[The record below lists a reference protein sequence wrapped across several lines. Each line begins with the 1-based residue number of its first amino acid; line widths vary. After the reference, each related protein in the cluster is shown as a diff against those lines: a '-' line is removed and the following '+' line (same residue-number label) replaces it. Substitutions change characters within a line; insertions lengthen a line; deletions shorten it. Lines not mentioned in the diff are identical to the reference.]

1 MGKFY
6 KINKNGEVSVEFNTL
21 FNKEDI
27 KNATFVTGGC
37 LVSAIGVN
45 MFLVNAKLL
54 SGGVSGIALL
64 IQYALNIPIGYT
76 ILLLNIPLLMLSYR
90 KLNRRFTIYSI
101 IGTVSLSLFLIL
113 TENLSSILT
122 VQDTL
127 LFCVYGGIL
136 TGIGAGL
143 AYSNH
148 GSEGG
153 MNIVVMLVK
162 KKYDNFDVG
171 QLGFIVNCIIVFLG
185 MLLNGITVALY
196 TLMSM
201 YIAGFVTDKMIHGLS
216 RKKVL
221 LIITD
226 KKDEVFEYITTFMHG
241 GATILSGEALAGKER
256 KVIYCV
262 VHISK
267 LPQFK
272 YSVQKIDKDAF
283 ISIID
288 ASEVDG
294 KGFNSSIL

>member
-1 MGKFY
+1 MV
-6 KINKNGEVSVEFNTL
+6 KINKNGEISVKINTL
-21 FNKEDI
+21 FNRQNI
-27 KNATFVTGGC
+27 KNTAFVVVGC

-45 MFLVNAKLL
+45 MFLVTAKLL
-54 SGGVSGIALL
+54 SGGVSGVAIL
-64 IQYALNIPIGYT
+64 IQYVFHVPSGYT
-76 ILLLNIPLLMLSYR
+76 VLVANIPLLVLSHK
-90 KLNRRFTIYSI
+90 KLNRRFTVYSI
-101 IGTVSLSLFLIL
+101 IGTFSLSLFLIL
-113 TENLSSILT
+113 TQNLSSIFK

-127 LFCVYGGIL
+127 LFSVYGGVL

-171 QLGFIVNCIIVFLG
+171 QLGFIVNCIIVSLG
-185 MLLNGITVALY
+185 MMINGIIVALY

-201 YIAGFVTDKMIHGLS
+201 YIAAFVTDKVIHGLS

-221 LIITD
+221 FVITD
-226 KKDEVFEYITTFMHG
+226 KEEEVFKYITTFMHP
-241 GATILSGEALAGKER
+241 GATILNGKALTGRER
-256 KVIYCV
+256 KVIYCI
-262 VHISK
+262 VHISR

-272 YSVQKIDKDAF
+272 YWVQKIDRDAL

-294 KGFNSSIL
+294 RGFNSSIL

>member
-1 MGKFY
+1 M
-6 KINKNGEVSVEFNTL
+6 KINAL

-27 KNATFVTGGC
+27 KNTIFVVVGC
-37 LVSAIGVN
+37 LLSAIGVN
-45 MFLVNAKLL
+45 MFLVNAKLF
-54 SGGVSGIALL
+54 SGGVSGIAIL
-64 IQYALNIPIGYT
+64 IQYALNIPVGYT
-76 ILLLNIPLLMLSYR
+76 VLIANIPLLVLSYR
-90 KLNRRFTIYSI
+90 KLNRRFTTYSI

-113 TENLSSILT
+113 TKNLSNVLT
-122 VQDTL
+122 VHDTL
-127 LFCVYGGIL
+127 LFCVYGGVL
-136 TGIGAGL
+136 TGAGAGL

-162 KKYDNFDVG
+162 KKYDSLDVG

-201 YIAGFVTDKMIHGLS
+201 YIAGFVTDKLIHGLS

-226 KKDEVFEYITTFMHG
+226 KEDEVFEYITTYMHRE
-241 GATILSGEALAGKER
+241 ATILNGKTLIGKER

-262 VHISK
+262 VHISR
-267 LPQFK
+267 LPQLK
-272 YSVQKIDKDAF
+272 YSVQKIDRDAF

>member
-1 MGKFY
+1 MV
-6 KINKNGEVSVEFNTL
+6 KINKDGEISVKINTL
-21 FNKEDI
+21 FNKENI
-27 KNATFVTGGC
+27 KNTVFVIVGC

-45 MFLVNAKLL
+45 MFLVTAKLL
-54 SGGVSGIALL
+54 SGGVSGIAIL
-64 IQYALNIPIGYT
+64 IQYAFHISAGYT
-76 ILLLNIPLLMLSYR
+76 VLVANIPLLVLSYR

-101 IGTVSLSLFLIL
+101 IGTFSLSLFLIL
-113 TENLSSILT
+113 TKNLSSIFK

-127 LFCVYGGIL
+127 LFSVYGGVL

-153 MNIVVMLVK
+153 MNIIVMLVK

-171 QLGFIVNCIIVFLG
+171 QLGFIVNCIIVSLG
-185 MLLNGITVALY
+185 MMINGVIIALY

-201 YIAGFVTDKMIHGLS
+201 YIAAFVTDKVIHGLS

-221 LIITD
+221 FVITD
-226 KKDEVFEYITTFMHG
+226 KEEEVFKYITTFMHP
-241 GATILSGEALAGKER
+241 GATILNGKALAGRER
-256 KVIYCV
+256 KVIYCI
-262 VHISK
+262 VHISR

-272 YSVQKIDKDAF
+272 YWVQKIDRDAL

-294 KGFNSSIL
+294 RGFNSSIL